1 MTAAGRTSG
10 PTALRGTPEPTG
22 AGPPG
27 NDGTARTPS
36 DLPPAPG
43 AGTAESSPPRIGP
56 FAVAFG
62 ALLLFWIAL
71 SGKFDALH
79 LLPGVAAAAGAALLT
94 LRLLALP
101 PAAAPEREIAG
112 LPRSLPR
119 LLGYGLWLAGQV
131 LGSAVRVARLVLD
144 PRLPVA
150 PEVVRIE
157 DGLPHPLSRLV
168 LAHSITLTPGTV
180 TIDADEKSLTI
191 HALDADAAAAVA
203 PDGGAAAGRLRRL
216 LSLEG

>member
-10 PTALRGTPEPTG
+10 PTALRGAEEPTG
-22 AGPPG
+22 AAPPG
-27 NDGTARTPS
+27 SDGTGRAPS
-36 DLPPAPG
+36 DSPPAPRAG
-43 AGTAESSPPRIGP
+43 AAESSSPGIGP

-101 PAAAPEREIAG
+101 PAATPVRNLAR

-150 PEVVRIE
+150 PEVVQIE

-203 PDGGAAAGRLRRL
+203 PDGGAATGRLRRL
-216 LSLEG
+216 LALEG